1 MRERAAKTKHVPFSW
16 GSRSYLG
23 DGAMMKVA
31 VKTGAAFDHQP
42 AEVLFQGSSPS
53 LLSAG
58 YDVSPDGER
67 FLMVKAGAGGPAPRE
82 LILVQNWFEELK
94 PFLAHC
100 DRYS

>member
-1 MRERAAKTKHVPFSW
+1 
-16 GSRSYLG
+16 
-23 DGAMMKVA
+23 MMKVP
-31 VKTGAAFDHQP
+31 VKTGATFDHQP

-58 YDVSPDGER
+58 
-67 FLMVKAGAGGPAPRE
+67 LMVKAGAGGPAPRE